1 MQQTANPAPE
11 RIMLR
16 VDPAKKKA
24 FLEML
29 KLFDFVE
36 VETLEA
42 QVKQYIK
49 NAPTNVPL
57 TDNDIMQEVRAVRKQ
72 KKRI

>member
-1 MQQTANPAPE
+1 
-11 RIMLR
+11 MLR

-36 VETLEA
+36 VETLDA
-42 QVKQYIK
+42 QVKRYIK
-49 NAPTNVPL
+49 NAPTNVAL
-57 TDNDIMQEVRAVRKQ
+57 TDDELMQELRAVRKAQ
-72 KKRI
+72 KRL

>member
-1 MQQTANPAPE
+1 
-11 RIMLR
+11 MLR

-42 QVKQYIK
+42 QVKRYIK
-49 NAPTNVPL
+49 NAPTNVAL
-57 TDNDIMQEVRAVRKQ
+57 TDDELMQELRAVRKSQ
-72 KKRI
+72 KRL